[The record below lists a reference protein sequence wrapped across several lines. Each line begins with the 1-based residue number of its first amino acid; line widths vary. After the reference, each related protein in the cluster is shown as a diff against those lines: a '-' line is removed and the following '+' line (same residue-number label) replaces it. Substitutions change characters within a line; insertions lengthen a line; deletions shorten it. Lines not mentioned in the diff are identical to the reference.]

1 MSRSRRKSPVRGIRT
16 SETEKQDKRIA
27 NRRLRRAVR
36 VRLSADP
43 DDVLP
48 DLREVSSVWS
58 FEKDGKTRFDP
69 GQWPSLMRK

>member
-1 MSRSRRKSPVRGIRT
+1 MSRSRRKSPIRGITT
-16 SETEKQDKRIA
+16 SDTEKRDKRIA

-48 DLREVSSVWS
+48 SLREVSSVWS
-58 FEKDGKTRFDP
+58 FNKDGKTRFDQDARP
-69 GQWPSLMRK
+69 AWMRK